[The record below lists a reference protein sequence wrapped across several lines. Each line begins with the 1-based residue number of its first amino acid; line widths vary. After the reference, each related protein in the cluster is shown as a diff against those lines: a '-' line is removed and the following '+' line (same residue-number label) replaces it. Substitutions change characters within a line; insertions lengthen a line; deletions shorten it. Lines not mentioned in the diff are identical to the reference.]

1 MVEKRRQA
9 SQNNC
14 MKQPTDTPAIILH
27 NERISSLIKPRDPSS
42 HKGSHG
48 HALLVAGNKGRMG
61 AAVLSARA
69 CLRTGAGLVTVNV
82 PEAERFVIQTALPE
96 AMLMM
101 REEGGDLIRFSAVG
115 IGPAL
120 GLQDDSM
127 KLIES
132 IFDNY
137 YRPVLLDADALTLL
151 SEHKSYWPVIP
162 AGSILTPHPAEFD
175 RLFGQNETHEERTN
189 KALELSKQYPWVIVL
204 KNAQTLIAVDGVG
217 YINTTGNSGLA
228 KGGSGDVLSGMILSL
243 LAQGYEPSD
252 AAQIGVYLHG
262 LSADIAVKEQ
272 SLESLLATDV
282 IECIGKAFMST
293 RL

>member
-1 MVEKRRQA
+1 
-9 SQNNC
+9 
-14 MKQPTDTPAIILH
+14 MKQSPDITGIVLH
-27 NERISSLIKPRDPSS
+27 KERIATLIKPRDPSS

-69 CLRTGAGLVTVNV
+69 CLRTGVGLLTVNV
-82 PEAERFVIQTALPE
+82 PEAERFILQTALPE

-101 REEGGDLIRFSAVG
+101 REKGGVINHFSAVG

-120 GLQDDSM
+120 GLQHESM
-127 KLIES
+127 ELIEN

-137 YRPVLLDADALTLL
+137 SRPVLLDADALTLL
-151 SEHKSYWPVIP
+151 SDNKSYWPLIP

-175 RLFGQNETHEERTN
+175 RLFGQSENHEIRIT
-189 KALELSKQYPWVIVL
+189 KARDLSKQYPWIIVL
-204 KNAQTLIAVDGVG
+204 KNYRTIITHEGEA

-243 LAQGYEPSD
+243 LAQGYDSST
-252 AAQIGVYLHG
+252 AAQIAVYLHG

-282 IECIGKAFMST
+282 IESIGKAFKST
-293 RL
+293 QS